1 MSILRLMMLLL
12 PSAAPR
18 VLVEEVIVDGMVHSV
33 EFARNAPPAE
43 LESLA
48 ERFAAT
54 HRLGH
59 EARDQLIS
67 RLADTR
73 AREVSAAAA
82 RAASPGFRASRDVLL
97 FTRVSKT
104 GSWAMLLLLRAL
116 ATRNRFTLLEAPPEL
131 WNIDPTSEFLGKT
144 IGTSIV
150 LPEGTRASFA
160 NEAARAASALADL
173 AVAAVTANVDA
184 NRTAVDA
191 PTPAVLIHGL
201 ISTDVYGSHLIEQVA
216 APGARIARVAIV
228 RDPAA
233 RALSAHAHVGRER
246 CNGTDAASNNDEE
259 DGITCEQF

>member
-73 AREVSAAAA
+73 AREASAAAA
-82 RAASPGFRASRDVLL
+82 RRPSFVRRSSFFAGF
-97 FTRVSKT
+97 F
-104 GSWAMLLLLRAL
+104 
-116 ATRNRFTLLEAPPEL
+116 
-131 WNIDPTSEFLGKT
+131 
-144 IGTSIV
+144 
-150 LPEGTRASFA
+150 ASFL
-160 NEAARAASALADL
+160 AAGAGAGR
-173 AVAAVTANVDA
+173 
-184 NRTAVDA
+184 
-191 PTPAVLIHGL
+191 PTFG
-201 ISTDVYGSHLIEQVA
+201 G
-216 APGARIARVAIV
+216 G
-228 RDPAA
+228 
-233 RALSAHAHVGRER
+233 
-246 CNGTDAASNNDEE
+246 
-259 DGITCEQF
+259 